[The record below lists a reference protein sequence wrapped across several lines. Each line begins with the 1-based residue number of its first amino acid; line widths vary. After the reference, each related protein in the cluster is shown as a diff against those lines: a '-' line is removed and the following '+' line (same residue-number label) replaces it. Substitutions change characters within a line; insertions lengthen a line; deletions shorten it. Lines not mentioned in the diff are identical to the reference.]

1 MIQGAKNDP
10 IDADADV
17 THFWYLHILANKYG
31 TFNSYAGTKIN
42 GFFSLNR
49 TALWA
54 WGYMPIT
61 FSFVAAYWI
70 QMMPT
75 AEAPTKYYKTQIQI
89 QTLNTIQMMP
99 TPQRHQQNV
108 TKHKYKWFQHQGD
121 TSKILQKIPVVNT
134 YGGKHHDHILRNI
147 LQHIDFSLHTW
158 FKTK

>member
-1 MIQGAKNDP
+1 MIQRAKSDP

-17 THFWYLHILANKYG
+17 THFWYLHILANKDG

-89 QTLNTIQMMP
+89 QTLNTNDAYTTKTSTKYYKTQLQIQMIP
-99 TPQRHQQNV
+99 TPRRHQQNITKNTSSEYIWRKTPQPHF
-108 TKHKYKWFQHQGD
+108 TKHL
-121 TSKILQKIPVVNT
+121 TT
-134 YGGKHHDHILRNI
+134 YRFFTAHMI
-147 LQHIDFSLHTW
+147 
-158 FKTK
+158 

>member
-10 IDADADV
+10 IDADADA

-75 AEAPTKYYKTQIQI
+75 
-89 QTLNTIQMMP
+89 
-99 TPQRHQQNV
+99 PQRHQQNI
-108 TKHKYKWFQHQGD
+108 TKHKYKYKWFQHQGD

-158 FKTK
+158 FKTKITLKDP